1 MTEFEKKFEEKTGE
15 NFNNYYKKKLP
26 KLSHYLMR
34 YTKNSEKA
42 EEFADMAFIQGLE
55 KIDTYNRELSQFI
68 TWLTSIAVNLVIKDY
83 KDRQKFNLTSID
95 QEISENLT
103 LNTFLKYDDD
113 TEDKILT
120 DENKAKCEIIR
131 SVIYSLPDKYKK
143 VMIMRE
149 LDKKPY
155 KEIAETITKEYDIN
169 LKCGNYLINKDEY
182 FHSAV
187 VTNQGESEVKI
198 NFNSDGDGYT
208 MILLPNE
215 KKEIVKNELNNKIE
229 IISENTDTNIKVT
242 ESTNLSTIKSQ
253 IKKGRLLI
261 RKKVK
266 KDFESI
272 DKNGIK

>member
-1 MTEFEKKFEEKTGE
+1 MTEFELKFKEKTGE
-15 NFNNYYKKKLP
+15 DFNQYYKKNKSKLAW
-26 KLSHYLMR
+26 YLTK
-34 YTKNSEKA
+34 YTKSMEKA

-55 KIDTYNRELSQFI
+55 KIDTYNNELSQFI

-95 QEISENLT
+95 QELTENLT
-103 LNTFLKYDDD
+103 LNTFLKYEDDS
-113 TEDKILT
+113 EDKILD
-120 DENKAKCEIIR
+120 DENKAKCEIVKR
-131 SVIYSLPDKYKK
+131 VIYSLPDKYKK

-155 KEIAETITKEYDIN
+155 KEIAESITKEYNVNISD
-169 LKCGNYLINKDEY
+169 GNFLINKDEY
-182 FHSAV
+182 FHSVV
-187 VTNQGESEVKI
+187 VTNQGQSEVKI
-198 NFNSDGDGYT
+198 NFNSDVDGYT
-208 MILLPNE
+208 MTLLPNE
-215 KKEIVKNELNNKIE
+215 KKEINKDELNDKIE
-229 IISENTDTNIKVT
+229 IVADNTETNIKLK